1 MTILDGVARLL
12 LPIAGML
19 IAGCSDPRLG
29 ELDRQLAALRNDPG
43 PLPSLELPGIP
54 DHDVVNYLPSESR
67 SPFQP
72 RELDA
77 PREVPA
83 DSLVMPRVDRQ
94 REPLEAYALSELDL
108 VGTLTVGSQPSALV
122 KEPGG
127 QVHRLRIG
135 NYLGLNHGRI
145 VSITSSSIL
154 LVELVVEQGAWVER
168 NRQLTLDS

>member
-1 MTILDGVARLL
+1 MTIFGRTMRLL
-12 LPIAGML
+12 LPAAGIL

-43 PLPSLELPGIP
+43 PLPPLELPGIP
-54 DHDVVNYLPSESR
+54 GRDVVNYLPSESR

-108 VGTLTVGSQPSALV
+108 VGTLIVGSEPSALI

-127 QVHRLRIG
+127 QVHRLRVG
-135 NYLGLNHGRI
+135 NYLGRNHGRI
-145 VSITSSSIL
+145 VSITSSSVL
-154 LVELVVEQGAWVER
+154 LVELIVEQGGWVER